1 MHTLR
6 HSFPLIALTAIA
18 WASTAGAQPLDF
30 VTIGAPG
37 NRATNA
43 LETPS
48 YPDTPRGSVGYEFR
62 MMRTELTVA
71 QHFEFAQAYLQF
83 NPQAIHDPV
92 FRGGLVR
99 TADDQL
105 VILPGTENTP
115 SPTSWHMAARM
126 CNWYHNGKVN
136 EAWAFESGAYDTS
149 TFVRLPD
156 GSRLDQPT
164 RSPGARFWI
173 PSVDEWIKAAYYDP
187 NRYGPG
193 MEGYWQQ
200 PNGTNTTLI
209 SDYPQNGGQT
219 NAGYGVDVFNQMAV
233 GQYPGTQSPWA
244 LLDVSGGLS
253 EWSEGY
259 LGRTANSG
267 QLVNSRTVVGSTQGT
282 LSYLWVDPLEGFVRF
297 EGGPETLSYGVRIA
311 ALVPAPGSV
320 MALSSCVLALCR
332 RRRVGDTAA
341 R

>member
-1 MHTLR
+1 MSRVSAPVMFICT
-6 HSFPLIALTAIA
+6 LTASAIA
-18 WASTAGAQPLDF
+18 QSPVTLDF
-30 VTIGAPG
+30 VTVGAAG

-62 MMRTELTVA
+62 MMRTELTIA

-99 TADDQL
+99 TADDRL
-105 VILPGTENTP
+105 VMLPGTENTA

-149 TFVRLPD
+149 TFVQLPD
-156 GSRLDQPT
+156 GSRLDQLT
-164 RSPGARFWI
+164 RSLGARFWI

-187 NRYGPG
+187 NRYGQG
-193 MEGYWQQ
+193 IEGYWQQ

-219 NAGYGVDVFNQMAV
+219 NAGSGVDIFSLMPV
-233 GQYPGTQSPWA
+233 GQYPGTQSPWG
-244 LLDVSGGLS
+244 LLDVSGGMI
-253 EWSEGY
+253 EWLEDLVDVLYSRDRQHAGSFQGQSLY
-259 LGRTANSG
+259 MFRDPIDLVLRGGARAADQALGIR
-267 QLVNSRTVVGSTQGT
+267 L
-282 LSYLWVDPLEGFVRF
+282 
-297 EGGPETLSYGVRIA
+297 A
-311 ALVPAPGSV
+311 AAIPAPGSV
-320 MALSSCVLALCR
+320 LILSCSTLLLTTR
-332 RRRVGDTAA
+332 RRKSI
-341 R
+341 